1 MLLCA
6 STSKSLLMTQLV
18 MFMLIPDA
26 SALMFRSTAVSK
38 QWDTWAFV
46 ENGTYYAYYLI
57 TEVSYGEGFGVAT
70 SPTGASE
77 WTDHG
82 YVWHGPAWNSS
93 QYWQGT
99 SSVWR
104 AADFNSTGRYLIN
117 YSEMRP
123 NNSQTITFAES
134 FNLINWTRPAPYDLY
149 FPINTTF
156 YTDPGRWD
164 TIYSVPL
171 APGERDGYPRL
182 GYWTASPIG
191 GKGTFGFG
199 ITDDGY
205 HWTALASPVMQP
217 EPIGAELGA
226 VEWIPFSSGKAG
238 GQWYAMLGYG
248 WPRTMLTYSA
258 PTAYGPWWRAPKNV
272 NLLNGSCYYLR
283 FFRGLE
289 NELLVTHQSW
299 TNKGTH
305 VAYIAPYKSTEVDD
319 EGTLRLTWWKG
330 NEHLKATELKPTP
343 AVEPH
348 SPWLTKNLTIDEI
361 SAGIVLEAQMAI
373 PTVNDANWPGY
384 LLELADSSRA
394 PLAIILIPGGTEVAI
409 GDYLPQSAVPYSPG
423 PASSLPTT
431 EWLFP
436 DGATRMPAKDKAIG
450 GSDIRSGGPG
460 QTTLAKLAH
469 PLDSQGHLLTSA
481 RVCFQY
487 VAGYGCGPQAPTKQ
501 GATLTLAL
509 LDAVNG
515 SAVADVWTSDELKNY
530 SYDVFTT
537 ESPPICGGASGL
549 SIAYSR
555 QLQLAL
561 RFTNNE
567 CNVQVPMRTMNA
579 SVAWGGKQP
588 TPYAPSA
595 LPSVGVTQ
603 RWTRD
608 LPMGAP
614 AEGVETRLLYRRDM
628 VELYVNDYVFMAID
642 VPPTTGRVG
651 LTAANATK
659 QLRWW
664 PMALPGGD
672 FAERHIDADA
682 EGADEIKRGVPG
694 AVSPSVA
701 L

>member
-1 MLLCA
+1 MNMLLCA

-226 VEWIPFSSGKAG
+226 VEWIPFQLGQGWWPVVCDAG
-238 GQWYAMLGYG
+238 VRLASHDAHVLGPDG
-248 WPRTMLTYSA
+248 VRS
-258 PTAYGPWWRAPKNV
+258 
-272 NLLNGSCYYLR
+272 
-283 FFRGLE
+283 
-289 NELLVTHQSW
+289 LVACSQ
-299 TNKGTH
+299 
-305 VAYIAPYKSTEVDD
+305 EC
-319 EGTLRLTWWKG
+319 
-330 NEHLKATELKPTP
+330 
-343 AVEPH
+343 
-348 SPWLTKNLTIDEI
+348 
-361 SAGIVLEAQMAI
+361 
-373 PTVNDANWPGY
+373 
-384 LLELADSSRA
+384 
-394 PLAIILIPGGTEVAI
+394 
-409 GDYLPQSAVPYSPG
+409 QSAQRLV
-423 PASSLPTT
+423 
-431 EWLFP
+431 
-436 DGATRMPAKDKAIG
+436 
-450 GSDIRSGGPG
+450 
-460 QTTLAKLAH
+460 
-469 PLDSQGHLLTSA
+469 LL
-481 RVCFQY
+481 
-487 VAGYGCGPQAPTKQ
+487 
-501 GATLTLAL
+501 LAL
-509 LDAVNG
+509 LPRAG
-515 SAVADVWTSDELKNY
+515 ERAACHTPELDQQGN
-530 SYDVFTT
+530 T
-537 ESPPICGGASGL
+537 
-549 SIAYSR
+549 
-555 QLQLAL
+555 
-561 RFTNNE
+561 
-567 CNVQVPMRTMNA
+567 
-579 SVAWGGKQP
+579 
-588 TPYAPSA
+588 
-595 LPSVGVTQ
+595 
-603 RWTRD
+603 
-608 LPMGAP
+608 
-614 AEGVETRLLYRRDM
+614 
-628 VELYVNDYVFMAID
+628 
-642 VPPTTGRVG
+642 
-651 LTAANATK
+651 
-659 QLRWW
+659 
-664 PMALPGGD
+664 
-672 FAERHIDADA
+672 
-682 EGADEIKRGVPG
+682 RGVHCSIQIDRG
-694 AVSPSVA
+694 G
-701 L
+701 